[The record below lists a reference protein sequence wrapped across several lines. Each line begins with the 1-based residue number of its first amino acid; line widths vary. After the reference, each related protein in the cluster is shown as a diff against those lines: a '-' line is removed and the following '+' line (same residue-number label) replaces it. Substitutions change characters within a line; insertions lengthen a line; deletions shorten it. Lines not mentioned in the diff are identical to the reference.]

1 MGTKYIYIY
10 LCHLQYLL
18 LTFCS
23 FQCTTLT
30 SLVKFT
36 SRYFILF
43 AIIVNEIVFLIFLLI
58 VYYQY
63 IETTNFSQL
72 SSAKRDSYTSFF
84 PILMPFIS
92 FSCLIALARISSTML
107 HKSGE
112 SGHPCLVTDF
122 RGKAFSFS
130 PLRMMLAVSLSY
142 VAFIM
147 LRYVP
152 SLPSLLRVFNPFP
165 FSKKFLNEEDIQKCT
180 ILLGNKDIY

>member
-92 FSCLIALARISSTML
+92 FSCLIALARNSSTMFSR
-107 HKSGE
+107 SGRSE
-112 SGHPCLVTDF
+112 NSCLILNHRT
-122 RGKAFSFS
+122 KAFNFLL
-130 PLRMMLAVSLSY
+130 LRMIIDGGFSH
-142 VAFIM
+142 VAFI
-147 LRYVP
+147 
-152 SLPSLLRVFNPFP
+152 S
-165 FSKKFLNEEDIQKCT
+165 
-180 ILLGNKDIY
+180 

>member
-92 FSCLIALARISSTML
+92 FSCLIALVRTSNTML
-107 HKSGE
+107 NRRDKSRH
-112 SGHPCLVTDF
+112 SCLDPDF
-122 RGKAFSFS
+122 RGEAFSLM
-130 PLRMMLAVSLSY
+130 PLNMM
-142 VAFIM
+142 
-147 LRYVP
+147 
-152 SLPSLLRVFNPFP
+152 FP
-165 FSKKFLNEEDIQKCT
+165 VGF
-180 ILLGNKDIY
+180 